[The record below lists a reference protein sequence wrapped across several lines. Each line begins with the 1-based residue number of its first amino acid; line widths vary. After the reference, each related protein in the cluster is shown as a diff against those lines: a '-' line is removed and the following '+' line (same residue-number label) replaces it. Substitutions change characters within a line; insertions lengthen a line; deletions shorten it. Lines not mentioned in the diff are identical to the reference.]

1 MARDA
6 SGRFTSSRPD
16 EMQRIEAAEAAGL
29 PATWAPRLK
38 GDNLDELTADAA
50 ELAGVVGAQAPAET
64 QAPVTMTDV
73 IRGEIARKAGRGT
86 PAPESR
92 PGFGGAQQS
101 PMSDLIRDR
110 VAGRLNRGA
119 PPAEPAPAPPGTGGG
134 FDGGPRG
141 DGTQAARGSMN
152 DAIRS
157 AFGRH
162 G

>member
-16 EMQRIEAAEAAGL
+16 EMQRIEVAAAAGL
-29 PATWAPRLK
+29 PATWAPRLR
-38 GDNLDELTADAA
+38 GDNLDELTADAV
-50 ELAGVVGAQAPAET
+50 ELAGVVGAQAPAE

-73 IRGEIARKAGRGT
+73 IRGEIARKAGRGA
-86 PAPESR
+86 PAPEPR
-92 PGFGGAQQS
+92 PGFGGSAQQS

-119 PPAEPAPAPPGTGGG
+119 PPAEPAPVPPGTGGG

-141 DGTQAARGSMN
+141 DGTQARGSSA
-152 DAIRS
+152 DEAIRS
-157 AFGRH
+157 AFGRRH
-162 G
+162 